1 MAFASFVVGA
11 LGGAFA
17 THTLSLEL
25 DEFSA
30 ATNLANYKGAGASS
44 QVSSP
49 PFSLEVRLSR
59 IFWIH
64 GGVNVS
70 MLLDSVLTTVMRL
83 PPVSATSGRRLA
95 NTLPSPL

>member
-1 MAFASFVVGA
+1 MPCHREWDQDPSPVIRAMAFASFVVGA

-49 PFSLEVRLSR
+49 PFSLEVRFSE

-64 GGVNVS
+64 CQHVTG
-70 MLLDSVLTTVMRL
+70 
-83 PPVSATSGRRLA
+83 
-95 NTLPSPL
+95 